1 MNHAVP
7 QVSGGGVSLPETWDV
22 GALMLAVACKKQE
35 AAAPEAAPAATEQ
48 VSGTAVETAAPAAAP
63 AATTTEAPK
72 SGK

>member
-1 MNHAVP
+1 MKKTIMFV
-7 QVSGGGVSLPETWDV
+7 LPLV
-22 GALMLAVACKKQE
+22 ALMLAVACKKQE
-35 AAAPEAAPAATEQ
+35 AAAPAATEQ